1 MRLKTVFAMLLLSI
15 IVAFAEKP
23 DKNEE
28 PEPDFAERAK
38 KLIAQMTLEEKVS
51 QLSYTSPAIE
61 RLGIPA
67 YNWWNECMHGV
78 ARAGKATVFPQAIG
92 LAAMFDREQMSRVAV
107 AVSDEAR
114 AKHHDFVSRGKRGI
128 YQGLTYWTPNIN
140 IFRDP
145 RWGRG
150 METYG
155 EDPYLTGE
163 LGVRFIKGLQG
174 DDPKY
179 LKLVAT
185 AKHFVVHS
193 GPESERHRF
202 NAEPT
207 AYDFLY
213 TYTPHFEKAVKEA
226 DVYSVMCAYNSYQG
240 TPCCGNVELSS
251 LLRDQ
256 WKFKGYIV
264 SDCWAI
270 KDFYDKSA
278 HAVVPTKEEAGAMAV
293 KAGTDL
299 NCGDTYPALVSA
311 VKQGYIT
318 EKELDVSLER
328 LLIARF
334 KLGLFA
340 PKGEVKYENI
350 PYSVVDS
357 EIHRLL
363 AQETARKSMVLL
375 KNENKTL
382 PLSKSLKR
390 IAVIGSNA
398 DDLEV
403 LLGNYNGF
411 PANPVTPLQGIRQKM
426 PNAEISYAP
435 GCKLAEGLP
444 IFEAV
449 PASVLYADAGL
460 KTQGLNAAYFNNL
473 DHAGQPLKTRIDAN
487 IDFIWETTA
496 PFKDL
501 NADAFSVRW
510 TGFLKVPETGK
521 YALGG
526 EAFSG
531 MRLFIDG
538 KKVIER
544 FDVHHPKKEYEYL
557 DLVAGK
563 AYEIKIEYR
572 QENTD
577 YPIMR
582 LLWEKPQ
589 KDLMQEAISLAKEA
603 EVIILCM
610 GISPLLEGEE
620 MKVKVDGFSGG
631 DRLNTNLPAT
641 QTALMKEL
649 KKLGKPM
656 VLVLLNGS
664 ALSVNWEQ
672 ENIPAIVEAWYPGQA
687 GGSAL
692 ADILFG
698 DYNPSGRLPLT
709 FYKDISD
716 IPAFIDYNMK
726 GKTYR
731 YFGGTP
737 LYEFGYGLSYTEF
750 EYANL
755 SMPAAISTG
764 SEITVSVDVKNKGD
778 RDGEEVVQVYLN
790 RDGSLE
796 HAPLKSLVGF
806 ERVFI
811 KKGETKKVVF
821 KIQPK
826 ELFTVT
832 ASSQKVVQPETILIS
847 VGGAQYSKA
856 RQDQKKVMSKQLV
869 MKGAAVVL

>member
-1 MRLKTVFAMLLLSI
+1 MIPVLMMVSCEK
-15 IVAFAEKP
+15 EKP
-23 DKNEE
+23 LVTDNETLSFE
-28 PEPDFAERAK
+28 ERSKA
-38 KLIAQMTLEEKVS
+38 LIAQMTLEEKVS

-67 YNWWNECMHGV
+67 YNWWNECLHGV

-92 LAAMFDREQMSRVAV
+92 LGAMFDREQMSKVAT
-107 AVSDEAR
+107 AISDEAR
-114 AKHHDFVSRGKRGI
+114 AKHQDFVSKGKRGI
-128 YQGLTYWTPNIN
+128 YQGLTFWTPNIN

-193 GPESERHRF
+193 GPESERHKF
-202 NAEPT
+202 DAVPS

-226 DVYSVMCAYNSYQG
+226 DVYSVMCAYNSYKG
-240 TPCCGNVELSS
+240 TPCCGNLELSS

-256 WKFKGYIV
+256 WGFKGYIV

-270 KDFYDKSA
+270 KDFYDENA
-278 HAVVPTKEEAGAMAV
+278 HAVVPTKEEAAAMAV

-299 NCGDTYPALVSA
+299 NCGDTYPSLVNA
-311 VKQGYIT
+311 VKLGHIT

-328 LLIARF
+328 LLVARF

-340 PKGEVKYENI
+340 PQGANKYENI

-363 AQETARKSMVLL
+363 ALETARKSMVLL
-375 KNENKTL
+375 KNENNTL
-382 PLSKSLKR
+382 PLSKSLKK

-398 DDLEV
+398 NDLEV

-411 PANPVTPLQGIRQKM
+411 PSNPVTPLTGLRQKL
-426 PNAEISYAP
+426 PDAQISYAP
-435 GCKLAEGLP
+435 GCRLAEGLP
-444 IFEAV
+444 IFEAI
-449 PASVLYADAGL
+449 PGSVLFTDANL
-460 KTQGLNAAYFNNL
+460 KTNGLNAAYFNNL
-473 DHAGQPLKTRIDAN
+473 ELSGEPMHKRVDAN

-501 NADAFSVRW
+501 NADAYSVRW
-510 TGFLKVPETGK
+510 TGFLKVPESGK

-538 KKVIER
+538 KKIIER
-544 FDVHHPKKEYEYL
+544 FDVHHPKKEYEYI

-577 YPIMR
+577 YAIMR

-589 KDLMQEAISLAKEA
+589 KDLMNEAIKIAKEA
-603 EVIILCM
+603 EVIVLCM

-620 MKVKVDGFSGG
+620 MKVRVDGFSGG

-664 ALSVNWEQ
+664 ALSVNWEH

-687 GGSAL
+687 GGTAL

-716 IPAFIDYNMK
+716 IPTFNDYNMK
-726 GKTYR
+726 GKTYK
-731 YFGGTP
+731 YFKGTP
-737 LYEFGYGLSYTEF
+737 LYEFGYGLSYTDF

-755 SMPAAISTG
+755 LMPAEIKTGDEIS
-764 SEITVSVDVKNKGD
+764 ISVDVKNKGE

-790 RDGSLE
+790 REGSME
-796 HAPLKSLVGF
+796 HAPLKSLIGF

-811 KKGETKKVVF
+811 KKGETKKVQF
-821 KIQPK
+821 KILAK
-826 ELFTVT
+826 ELFTVN
-832 ASSQKVVQPETILIS
+832 SSFQKVIQPENLMIS
-847 VGGAQYSKA
+847 VGGAQYSKT
-856 RQDQKKVMSKQLV
+856 RQDQKKVVSKQLV
-869 MKGAAVVL
+869 MKGTSVVL